1 MSSNNNNTS
10 NKIKD
15 SLKGIISVGAGAFL
29 VILGFVWITI
39 LPLSIVLW
47 IIGCPL
53 VVNGIR
59 TIFSRKQNNTD
70 NGSRLSSSSNNSNVR
85 RYGRPQNP
93 NSDEELISVSDVRDA
108 IVGMSNGYVNVVEA
122 YVSRDF
128 NNRFTITI
136 TLEKLVGWE
145 GPYCG
150 SAYNENARSMV
161 NDVSST
167 VSRLGGSSRVSFT
180 WR

>member
-1 MSSNNNNTS
+1 M
-10 NKIKD
+10 
-15 SLKGIISVGAGAFL
+15 
-29 VILGFVWITI
+29 
-39 LPLSIVLW
+39 SIVLW

-59 TIFSRKQNNTD
+59 TIFGRKQNNTSN
-70 NGSRLSSSSNNSNVR
+70 NGSRLSSSSSNSNVR

-93 NSDEELISVSDVRDA
+93 NSYEELISVSDVRDA
-108 IVGMSNGYVNVVEA
+108 IVGMSNGYVNVVDA

-145 GPYCG
+145 GP
-150 SAYNENARSMV
+150 
-161 NDVSST
+161 
-167 VSRLGGSSRVSFT
+167 
-180 WR
+180 

>member
-1 MSSNNNNTS
+1 MW
-10 NKIKD
+10 
-15 SLKGIISVGAGAFL
+15 IS
-29 VILGFVWITI
+29 I

-53 VVNGIR
+53 VVNGII
-59 TIFSRKQNNTD
+59 TIFGRKQNNTSN
-70 NGSRLSSSSNNSNVR
+70 NGSRLSSSSSNSNVR

-93 NSDEELISVSDVRDA
+93 NSDEELLSVSDVRDA
-108 IVGMSNGYVNVVEA
+108 IVGMFNGYVNVVDA

-145 GPYCG
+145 GPYSN